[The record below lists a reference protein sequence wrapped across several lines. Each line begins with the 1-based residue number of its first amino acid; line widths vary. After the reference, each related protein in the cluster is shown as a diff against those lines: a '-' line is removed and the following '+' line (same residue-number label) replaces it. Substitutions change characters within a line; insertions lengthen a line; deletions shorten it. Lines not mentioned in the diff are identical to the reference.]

1 LLICFN
7 QNIEVMNINKNI
19 AISDSGF
26 IFNPS
31 SGDSFSTNQVGL
43 EIIRLLKEG
52 KKKEDIIS
60 DVVKKYA
67 TDESTLEKDLGD
79 FFLMLSS
86 YQLLNDN
93 D

>member
-1 LLICFN
+1 
-7 QNIEVMNINKNI
+7 MNINKNI

-43 EIIRLLKEG
+43 EIIRLLQEG

-60 DVVKKYA
+60 EVVKKYS

-86 YQLLNDN
+86 YQLLNEN